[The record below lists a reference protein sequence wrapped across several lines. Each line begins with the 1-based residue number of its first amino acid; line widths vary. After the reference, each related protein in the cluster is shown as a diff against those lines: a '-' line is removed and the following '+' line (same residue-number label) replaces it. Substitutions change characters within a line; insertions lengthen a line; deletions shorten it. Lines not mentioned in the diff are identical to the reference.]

1 MRRLIVA
8 ITGASGAIYGVQMLR
23 RLREAPDIET
33 HLLLS
38 SAGVLNVHQ
47 ELDMKRG
54 DVEALAHVVH
64 NVNDIGASVAS
75 GSFATAGMV
84 VAPCSMK
91 TLGAI
96 ANGLADNL
104 IARAADVCLKE
115 RRRVVLL
122 ARETPLNLAHI
133 RNMEA
138 VTLMGGVIFPPV
150 PAFYQRPRSLE
161 EMVDHTLAR
170 VLDLFDIEHD
180 LAPRWSGQVGAQ
192 RAGRSVPGRDTLE
205 CSTPPAHRAGG
216 VERSRCEEVVPAEGL
231 EPPTL

>member
-8 ITGASGAIYGVQMLR
+8 ITGASGAIYGVQLLR
-23 RLREAPDIET
+23 RLRTTPDVET

-38 SAGVLNVHQ
+38 AAGVLNVHQ
-47 ELDMKRG
+47 ELDLKRG

-84 VAPCSMK
+84 IAPCSMK

-122 ARETPLNLAHI
+122 AREAPLNLAHI

-138 VTLMGGVIFPPV
+138 VTLMGGVVFPPV
-150 PAFYQRPRSLE
+150 PAFYQRPHSLE

-170 VLDLFDIEHD
+170 VLDLFDIPND
-180 LAPRWSGQVGAQ
+180 LAPRWSGQIGQ
-192 RAGRSVPGRDTLE
+192 RT
-205 CSTPPAHRAGG
+205 
-216 VERSRCEEVVPAEGL
+216 
-231 EPPTL
+231 

>member
-8 ITGASGAIYGVQMLR
+8 ITGASGAIYGVQLLR
-23 RLREAPDIET
+23 RLRAAGGIET

-38 SAGVLNVHQ
+38 AAGVLNVHQ

-54 DVEALAHVVH
+54 DVEALAHEVH

-75 GSFATAGMV
+75 GSFATTGMV
-84 VAPCSMK
+84 IAPCSMK

-104 IARAADVCLKE
+104 ISRAADVCLKE
-115 RRRVVLL
+115 RRRVVLMT
-122 ARETPLNLAHI
+122 RETPLNLAHI

-150 PAFYQRPRSLE
+150 PAFYQRPQSLE

-170 VLDLFDIEHD
+170 VLDLFDIVHD
-180 LAPRWSGQVGAQ
+180 LAPRWDGRIGHQ
-192 RAGRSVPGRDTLE
+192 RA
-205 CSTPPAHRAGG
+205 
-216 VERSRCEEVVPAEGL
+216 
-231 EPPTL
+231 

>member
-8 ITGASGAIYGVQMLR
+8 ITGASGAIYGVQLLR
-23 RLREAPDIET
+23 RLREAPGIET

-38 SAGVLNVHQ
+38 SAGVLTVHQ
-47 ELDMKRG
+47 ELDLKRG
-54 DVEALAHVVH
+54 DVEALADVVH

-104 IARAADVCLKE
+104 VARAADVCLKE

-180 LAPRWSGQVGAQ
+180 LAPRWDGQVGRQ
-192 RAGRSVPGRDTLE
+192 RA
-205 CSTPPAHRAGG
+205 
-216 VERSRCEEVVPAEGL
+216 
-231 EPPTL
+231 

>member
-8 ITGASGAIYGVQMLR
+8 ITGATGAIYGVQLLR
-23 RLREAPDIET
+23 RLRELPGIET

-138 VTLMGGVIFPPV
+138 ATLMGAVIFPPV

-192 RAGRSVPGRDTLE
+192 RA
-205 CSTPPAHRAGG
+205 
-216 VERSRCEEVVPAEGL
+216 
-231 EPPTL
+231 

>member
-8 ITGASGAIYGVQMLR
+8 ITGASGAIYGVQLLR
-23 RLREAPDIET
+23 RLRELSGIET

-180 LAPRWSGQVGAQ
+180 LAPRWNGQIGSQ
-192 RAGRSVPGRDTLE
+192 RA
-205 CSTPPAHRAGG
+205 
-216 VERSRCEEVVPAEGL
+216 
-231 EPPTL
+231 

>member
-1 MRRLIVA
+1 MPRRLIVA
-8 ITGASGAIYGVQMLR
+8 ITGASGAIYGVQLLR
-23 RLREAPDIET
+23 RLRQVPDIET

-38 SAGVLNVHQ
+38 SAGVLNVHH
-47 ELDMKRG
+47 ELDLKRG
-54 DVEALAHVVH
+54 DVEALAHAVH
-64 NVNDIGASVAS
+64 NVNDVGAAVAS

-84 VAPCSMK
+84 IAPCSMK
-91 TLGAI
+91 TLGAV

-122 ARETPLNLAHI
+122 ARETPLNLAHL

-138 VTLMGGVIFPPV
+138 VTLMGGIVFPPV

-170 VLDLFDIEHD
+170 VLDLLEIPNE
-180 LAPRWSGQVGAQ
+180 LAPRWNGQIGGGE
-192 RAGRSVPGRDTLE
+192 RA
-205 CSTPPAHRAGG
+205 
-216 VERSRCEEVVPAEGL
+216 
-231 EPPTL
+231 

>member
-8 ITGASGAIYGVQMLR
+8 ITGASGAIYGVQLLR
-23 RLREAPDIET
+23 RLREAPGIET

-38 SAGVLNVHQ
+38 SAGVLTVHQ
-47 ELDMKRG
+47 ELDLKRG

-104 IARAADVCLKE
+104 VARAADVCLKE

-180 LAPRWSGQVGAQ
+180 LAPRWDGQVGRQ
-192 RAGRSVPGRDTLE
+192 RA
-205 CSTPPAHRAGG
+205 
-216 VERSRCEEVVPAEGL
+216 
-231 EPPTL
+231 